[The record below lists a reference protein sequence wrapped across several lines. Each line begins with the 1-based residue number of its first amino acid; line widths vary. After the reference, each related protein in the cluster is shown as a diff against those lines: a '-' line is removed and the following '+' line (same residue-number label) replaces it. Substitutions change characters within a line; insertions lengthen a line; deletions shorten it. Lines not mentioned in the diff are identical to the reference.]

1 MRRVE
6 LTPPNHIC
14 FLNRVQNLH
23 LRFQAALVRLI
34 LKANHQPA
42 TVFWGKKNIYIYIFS
57 VLAAAGGGCGEQG
70 EEILKY

>member
-42 TVFWGKKNIYIYIFS
+42 TVFWGKKKKIYIYFQS
-57 VLAAAGGGCGEQG
+57 LLLQEGDVGS
-70 EEILKY
+70 KVKKS